1 MPKCAEGSGASPR
14 RKTLKVIKPTNALG
28 HLHQVALKAKD
39 LEASVVFYRDL
50 LGLTLIARFD
60 PPGLAF
66 FDLDGTRLMLSAG
79 ASEGTLYFAVADL
92 PAAVTALEAGGI
104 SFEQPPILIHRDEA
118 GSFGKKGGEEWMAF
132 FRDPSGNLL
141 GLAERR

>member
-1 MPKCAEGSGASPR
+1 MGR
-14 RKTLKVIKPTNALG
+14 
-28 HLHQVALKAKD
+28 LHQVALKAND
-39 LEASVVFYRDL
+39 LDASIAFYRDL
-50 LGLTLIARFD
+50 LALPFIARFD

-92 PAAVTALEAGGI
+92 RAAVAALEAGGI
-104 SFEQPPILIHRDEA
+104 SFEQPPILIHRDDA
-118 GSFGKKGGEEWMAF
+118 GTFGKKGGEEWMAF